1 MLYVIIALVMSL
13 MVMITSKNIL
23 PPGGVKMKQFAVI
36 GLGRFGRS
44 IAVTLAKMGYDV
56 LAIDTNEEKIN
67 NIIEYVTHA
76 VQVDAMDEQAIK
88 ALGLRNF
95 DVVIVAIGQ
104 DIQSNILVTVMLK
117 EMGVKKVV
125 AKAITE
131 LHVKVLERVGADKV
145 VYPERDMG
153 IRVAQALVS
162 KNILDQINIH
172 PDYSILELIAP
183 QEMVG
188 KSLAQS
194 AIRMKHGVTVLAIR
208 RGDHVIIS
216 PGAGQ
221 LIKEGDI
228 MVIVGRNDKLRDL
241 EER

>member
-88 ALGLRNF
+88 DMALG
-95 DVVIVAIGQ
+95 AA
-104 DIQSNILVTVMLK
+104 
-117 EMGVKKVV
+117 E
-125 AKAITE
+125 
-131 LHVKVLERVGADKV
+131 
-145 VYPERDMG
+145 
-153 IRVAQALVS
+153 
-162 KNILDQINIH
+162 NILDIYRGRWQ
-172 PDYSILELIAP
+172 
-183 QEMVG
+183 
-188 KSLAQS
+188 LAGLLNPEVQS
-194 AIRMKHGVTVLAIR
+194 TWT
-208 RGDHVIIS
+208 
-216 PGAGQ
+216 
-221 LIKEGDI
+221 
-228 MVIVGRNDKLRDL
+228 RD
-241 EER
+241 